1 MHEVMPGVILE
12 DTAGIVVLFWAGY
25 AALFLFLRYLVAK
38 KGKSR
43 LVYVEGILVCLLA
56 DRFLALLCDEWYR
69 LTMDRD
75 VYMKIWPVQTEVLA
89 DLLFPFGHSVLQ
101 EGKGGTGNLFMFFGQ
116 SFFGHGS
123 IFIVEEPDISIA
135 GCLELGR
142 DSFRFVPWLFL
153 CGCIGYLIGMKKRGK
168 PWIHRNWKTY

>member
-75 VYMKIWPVQTEVLA
+75 VYMKIWPVQAGVLA
-89 DLLFPFGHSVLQ
+89 VLVLSGLAILYYRR
-101 EGKGGTGNLFMFFGQ
+101 EKGERGTCLCFLGNLFLGMAVYLLLR
-116 SFFGHGS
+116 SR
-123 IFIVEEPDISIA
+123 IF
-135 GCLELGR
+135 R
-142 DSFRFVPWLFL
+142 
-153 CGCIGYLIGMKKRGK
+153 
-168 PWIHRNWKTY
+168 